1 MKHYRKNGLSLR
13 VHGNKNRLPSSTS
26 SAETVEQVVKFIL
39 NTAEEQAL
47 ILPGRVPGFKRID
60 VKLLPSNLTKH
71 GLWRT
76 YTEIC
81 LGTGTPSVGYSKFC
95 DLWNQLCP
103 FIVIMRP
110 ATDLCWTW
118 QKNNNR
124 IRNSVN
130 LPESDKAEAVRAQ
143 EQHLF
148 LASGER
154 NFYKNCCQES
164 KDGIQE
170 YLKVV
175 DFTVEREPCSY
186 TGTVHYSY
194 DYAQQLHFPADP
206 NQPGPIYFKTPR
218 KCALFGVCCE
228 AVPGQVNFL
237 IDESVLT
244 GKGANSTISYVH
256 YFFHRHGLGETKAQL
271 HADNC
276 GAQNKNSAFL
286 WYYLWRVMIGLHDS
300 IYYDFLLPGHTKFAP
315 DWCFGL
321 VKQKTRRTFISS
333 LFDIARTVEYS
344 ATVNVAELVG
354 LHNGSVL
361 IATYD
366 WVAYLG
372 QYFKKL
378 PQIKSFYHFRFDKE
392 HPGTVFCKRYW
403 DSEEKAVNLLRNRN
417 FLPEPGQLPDIVNPQ
432 GISRERA
439 DYLFKEIREFCRDGT
454 ENLVAPQVS

>member
-1 MKHYRKNGLSLR
+1 MCYKS
-13 VHGNKNRLPSSTS
+13 RLACDMTWH
-26 SAETVEQVVKFIL
+26 TCH
-39 NTAEEQAL
+39 QAL
-47 ILPGRVPGFKRID
+47 TSCIQHGTRVFRH
-60 VKLLPSNLTKH
+60 LL
-71 GLWRT
+71 
-76 YTEIC
+76 
-81 LGTGTPSVGYSKFC
+81 
-95 DLWNQLCP
+95 
-103 FIVIMRP
+103 
-110 ATDLCWTW
+110 
-118 QKNNNR
+118 
-124 IRNSVN
+124 
-130 LPESDKAEAVRAQ
+130 
-143 EQHLF
+143 

-154 NFYKNCCQES
+154 NFYKNCCRES

-228 AVPGQVNFL
+228 AVPRQVNFL

-333 LFDIARTVEYS
+333 LFDIARTVEDS
-344 ATVNVAELVG
+344 ATANVVELVG

-432 GISRERA
+432 GISRECA